1 MHTRIAYSSK
11 ASFAMNRISNWSL
24 QFISDTWIFLTC
36 THLFFLLQAEVSPP
50 RYDEFLLNWN
60 PSLSLW
66 GHRHKKRKNVWT
78 LIEASRLLWE
88 SLGISLELWNYYCSF
103 SWTAQTALWM
113 LLTVTWHAHTD
124 QCVCVCVLCV
134 SVCFV
139 RVCIT
144 CKHVY
149 SSCIMCSMFVISTKQ
164 TDKQTAVRS
173 LHIHILHKW
182 DAGFQCVTQASSQR
196 YTSLSQ

>member
-1 MHTRIAYSSK
+1 MSFCWTGTPLCHCEDIDTKKGKMCGPWLKHLGYSG
-11 ASFAMNRISNWSL
+11 N
-24 QFISDTWIFLTC
+24 
-36 THLFFLLQAEVSPP
+36 
-50 RYDEFLLNWN
+50 
-60 PSLSLW
+60 
-66 GHRHKKRKNVWT
+66 
-78 LIEASRLLWE
+78 LWE

-103 SWTAQTALWM
+103 SWTAQTTLWM

-134 SVCFV
+134 SVCVV

-173 LHIHILHKW
+173 LHIHILHRW
-182 DAGFQCVTQASSQR
+182 DAGFQCVTQASCQR